1 MKLNR
6 INGFF
11 LIVVI
16 IFSLYVLSNHTTTE
30 GFSNIS
36 QKAWNVI
43 FYLVLL
49 VVVLV
54 LGLAAR
60 YFLSSDVGKVAPLN
74 NTKVYNAK
82 VTPLNTAKVTPLNT
96 AKVNNA
102 KVTPS
107 RNAKVSPLPYP

>member
-6 INGFF
+6 INGFM
-11 LIVVI
+11 LVVVI

-60 YFLSSDVGKVAPLN
+60 YFLSSEVAKVAPLN
-74 NTKVYNAK
+74 NTKVNNAK
-82 VTPLNTAKVTPLNT
+82 VTPLNTVKI
-96 AKVNNA
+96 NNA

-107 RNAKVSPLPYP
+107 KNAKVPSST